1 VVLADPR
8 PHSELYH
15 AAPENTPRRIEHQHH
30 NYVGNDIPWYVR
42 AIWIGFW
49 IFAVAY
55 TIRYLFPALQ
65 VELFQRP

>member
-1 VVLADPR
+1 M
-8 PHSELYH
+8 
-15 AAPENTPRRIEHQHH
+15 PENTPPEVEHQQHY
-30 NYVGNDIPWYVR
+30 YVGNDIPWYVR

-55 TIRYLFPALQ
+55 TIQYLLPALQ